1 MDLRGFVASCEY
13 QIFVLQ
19 GFASSRNLRRKTR
32 FEEVV
37 VRIFVLLPAMQT
49 RSIMPR
55 AEAQGRRV
63 GKAVVVLWSLCASAS
78 LREEILV
85 AAGGRGGLSR
95 LARSRD
101 SKTVCVAHPTG
112 CRPWSPA
119 PRSPASVLG
128 LLSSVAE
135 NSCRSVA
142 FLCNRQ
148 ASESVYIQ
156 KRRRRALGTAKPQA
170 VVLPAGRVKT
180 RYENPRPKS
189 VSTRLTAALFCDI
202 CHNTR
207 GRSSWMRSSQFSVV
221 GCQLEISIHPHC

>member
-49 RSIMPR
+49 RSIMSR

-95 LARSRD
+95 LSRSRD
-101 SKTVCVAHPTG
+101 RKTVCLAHPTG

-119 PRSPASVLG
+119 PPFSGLRPRPSVLCG
-128 LLSSVAE
+128 
-135 NSCRSVA
+135 RK
-142 FLCNRQ
+142 FLPECCFFMQ
-148 ASESVYIQ
+148 HTGVP
-156 KRRRRALGTAKPQA
+156 KRRYIET
-170 VVLPAGRVKT
+170 PA
-180 RYENPRPKS
+180 
-189 VSTRLTAALFCDI
+189 A
-202 CHNTR
+202 R
-207 GRSSWMRSSQFSVV
+207 GA
-221 GCQLEISIHPHC
+221 G

>member
-49 RSIMPR
+49 RSIMSR

-95 LARSRD
+95 LSRSRD

-112 CRPWSPA
+112 CRPWSSA
-119 PRSPASVLG
+119 PPVLRPRP
-128 LLSSVAE
+128 LSSAFCPVWQKIPAGVLLFYATYRRPKASIYRNPGGAGRWVAL
-135 NSCRSVA
+135 S
-142 FLCNRQ
+142 
-148 ASESVYIQ
+148 
-156 KRRRRALGTAKPQA
+156 RRLWSSRPEGSRRDMRTPGRRAF
-170 VVLPAGRVKT
+170 
-180 RYENPRPKS
+180 
-189 VSTRLTAALFCDI
+189 RLD
-202 CHNTR
+202 
-207 GRSSWMRSSQFSVV
+207 
-221 GCQLEISIHPHC
+221 